1 MDSVATAVQPIPR
14 WQSIVYGWYLPACLA
29 LVWFTSPIWLK
40 SAIMLL
46 FDFRIS
52 EIMAKSIILIRT
64 AFIASLVLNS
74 LILWLLKPTNY
85 LWICTIWFLGL
96 SMTTVLY
103 ETINRSAITGKIPS
117 LFIIRVP
124 VNHYSY
130 NAVAILIGFLLSV
143 VCMVVQYWLNP
154 KAYPTKRILLVA
166 GLCLT
171 IIATC
176 AVSIKTKTIDKLRAI
191 SIDAF

>member
-1 MDSVATAVQPIPR
+1 MYSVATADKPIPR

-29 LVWFTSPIWLK
+29 LAWLTSPLWLK

-52 EIMAKSIILIRT
+52 EIIAESIILMRT

-74 LILWLLKPTNY
+74 LILWLLKPKNY
-85 LWICTIWFLGL
+85 LWICSIWFVGL
-96 SMTTVLY
+96 SMATALY
-103 ETINRSAITGKIPS
+103 ETINRSVMAGNIPA
-117 LFIIRVP
+117 LFNIRVP
-124 VNHYSY
+124 GNHYSY
-130 NAVAILIGFLLSV
+130 NAAAILIGFLLSV
-143 VCMVVQYWLNP
+143 GCMVVQYVLNP
-154 KAYPTKRILLVA
+154 KAYPTKRMLLVA
-166 GLCLT
+166 GLALA

-176 AVSIKTKTIDKLRAI
+176 SVSIKTKTIDKPRAI